1 MDLDNLAV
9 MSVAS
14 RVKNYPLIEEV
25 NLSDNKVAIGKLAHS

>member
-25 NLSDNKVAIGKLAHS
+25 NLSDNKVTIGVFSHF

>member
-25 NLSDNKVAIGKLAHS
+25 NLSDNKVMIGMFAHF

>member
-25 NLSDNKVAIGKLAHS
+25 NLSDNKVMIGMFADF

>member
-1 MDLDNLAV
+1 MDLDNLAI

-25 NLSDNKVAIGKLAHS
+25 NLSDNKVTNDTVGES